1 MKDITQIK
9 RIGIAGAGTMGYSMA
24 EIFAAF
30 GYEVLLFDISAEQIN
45 KAQDFIRINREVE
58 VEQNRLTAEESAELV
73 QKIKFTTEME
83 LLAHVD
89 FIVEAIVENIDIK
102 LSFWSQLSRIVP
114 EDIVLV
120 SNTSGLSITKLATAV
135 EKPERFLGMHWIN
148 PPHIIRLI
156 EVIKGEKTSDENAKI
171 VIDLAESVEKKA
183 VAVNDAPGFVLNRIQ
198 FAVMREALHI
208 LEAGIA
214 DEAGIDAVMK
224 YGLGIR
230 YASLGPFEVAD
241 FGGLDIFHNISEY
254 LFADLSNAERDFGKM
269 KELFEAGHLGVKT
282 GKGFYDYSD
291 GKVEEVIRQRNI
303 NYERVAEALYDRL
316 DQSEKMNEGSE

>member
-30 GYEVLLFDISAEQIN
+30 GYEVLLFDISAEQIQ
-45 KAQDFIRINREVE
+45 KAHNFIRINREVE
-58 VEQNRLTAEESAELV
+58 VEQNRLTAEESAQLLD
-73 QKIKFTTEME
+73 KIKFTTDFD

-89 FIVEAIVENIDIK
+89 FIIEAIVESLDIK
-102 LSFWSQLSRIVP
+102 LSFWSQLSKNVP
-114 EDIVLV
+114 EDIILV
-120 SNTSGLSITKLATAV
+120 SNTSGLSITKLAAV
-135 EKPERFLGMHWIN
+135 VAKPERFLGMHWIN

-156 EVIKGEKTSDENAKI
+156 EVIKGEKTTDDNAQI
-171 VIDLAESVEKKA
+171 VLDLAESVGKKP
-183 VAVNDAPGFVLNRIQ
+183 VLVNDAPGFVLNRLQ

-224 YGLGIR
+224 FGLGIR

-254 LFADLSNAERDFGKM
+254 LFADLSNVDQDFGKM

-282 GKGFYDYSD
+282 GKGFYDYSE

-303 NYERVAEALYDRL
+303 NYEKVADALYDHL
-316 DQSEKMNEGSE
+316 T

>member
-1 MKDITQIK
+1 MKDMTQIK

-30 GYEVLLFDISAEQIN
+30 DYEVLLFDISAEQIK

-58 VEQNRLTAEESAELV
+58 VEQKRLTKEASEKLIG
-73 QKIKFTTEME
+73 KIKFTTDME

-89 FIVEAIVENIDIK
+89 FIVEAIVENMAIK
-102 LSFWSQLSRIVP
+102 LSFWTQLSKIVP

-120 SNTSGLSITKLATAV
+120 SNTSGLSITKLAAAV

-156 EVIKGEKTSDENAKI
+156 EVIKGEKTSDDNAKI
-171 VIDLAESVEKKA
+171 VIALAESVGKKP
-183 VAVNDAPGFVLNRIQ
+183 VLVNDAPGFVLNRIQ

-214 DEAGIDAVMK
+214 DEVGIDAVMK

-230 YASLGPFEVAD
+230 YANLGPFEVAD

-254 LFADLSNAERDFGKM
+254 LFAD
-269 KELFEAGHLGVKT
+269 
-282 GKGFYDYSD
+282 
-291 GKVEEVIRQRNI
+291 
-303 NYERVAEALYDRL
+303 
-316 DQSEKMNEGSE
+316 

>member
-1 MKDITQIK
+1 MKNITQIK

-30 GYEVLLFDISAEQIN
+30 GYEVLLFDISAEQIQ
-45 KAQDFIRINREVE
+45 KAHNFIRINREVE
-58 VEQNRLTAEESAELV
+58 VEQNRLTAEESAQLLD
-73 QKIKFTTEME
+73 KIKFTTDFD

-89 FIVEAIVENIDIK
+89 FIIEAIVESLDIK
-102 LSFWSQLSRIVP
+102 LSFWSQLSKIVP
-114 EDIVLV
+114 EDIILV
-120 SNTSGLSITKLATAV
+120 SNTSGLSITKLAAV
-135 EKPERFLGMHWIN
+135 VAKPERFLGMHWIN

-156 EVIKGEKTSDENAKI
+156 EVIKGEKTTDDNAQI
-171 VIDLAESVEKKA
+171 VLDLAESVGKKP
-183 VAVNDAPGFVLNRIQ
+183 VLVNDAPGFVLNRLQ

-224 YGLGIR
+224 FGLGIR

-254 LFADLSNAERDFGKM
+254 LFADLSNVDQDFGKM

-282 GKGFYDYSD
+282 GKGFYDYSE

-303 NYERVAEALYDRL
+303 NYEKVADALYDHL
-316 DQSEKMNEGSE
+316 T

>member
-1 MKDITQIK
+1 MKGIKQIK

-30 GYEVLLFDISAEQIN
+30 DYDVLLFDISAEQIK
-45 KAQDFIRINREVE
+45 KAQNFIRINREVE
-58 VEQNRLTAEESAELV
+58 VDQNRMTLEEAERLV
-73 QKIKFTTEME
+73 GKIQFTTDMD
-83 LLAHVD
+83 LLTHVD
-89 FIVEAIVENIDIK
+89 FIVEAIVENMEIK
-102 LSFWSQLSRIVP
+102 LSFWSQLSKIVP
-114 EDIVLV
+114 ENIVLV
-120 SNTSGLSITKLATAV
+120 SNTSGLSITRLAEV
-135 EKPERFLGMHWIN
+135 VKKPERFLGMHWIN

-156 EVIKGEKTSDENAKI
+156 EVIKGEKTTDESTEI
-171 VIDLAESVEKKA
+171 VIDLAESVGKKP

-198 FAVMREALHI
+198 FAVMREALSI

-254 LFADLSNAERDFGKM
+254 LFADLSNADKDFGKM
-269 KELFEAGHLGVKT
+269 KELFEMGHLGVKT
-282 GKGFYDYSD
+282 GKGFYDYSE
-291 GKVEEVIRQRNI
+291 GKAENVIRKRNI
-303 NYERVAEALYDRL
+303 NYERVADALY
-316 DQSEKMNEGSE
+316 EK

>member
-1 MKDITQIK
+1 MKDTTQIK

-30 GYEVLLFDISAEQIN
+30 GYEVLLFDISAEQIQ
-45 KAQDFIRINREVE
+45 KAHNFIRINREVE
-58 VEQNRLTAEESAELV
+58 VEQNRLTAEESAQLLD
-73 QKIKFTTEME
+73 KIKFTTDFD

-89 FIVEAIVENIDIK
+89 FIIEAIVESLDIK
-102 LSFWSQLSRIVP
+102 LSFWSQLSKIVP
-114 EDIVLV
+114 EDIILV
-120 SNTSGLSITKLATAV
+120 SNTSGLSITKLAAV
-135 EKPERFLGMHWIN
+135 VAKPERFLGMHWIN

-156 EVIKGEKTSDENAKI
+156 EVIKGEKTTDDNAQI
-171 VIDLAESVEKKA
+171 VLDLAESVGKKP
-183 VAVNDAPGFVLNRIQ
+183 VLVNDAPGFVLNRLQ

-224 YGLGIR
+224 FGLGIR

-241 FGGLDIFHNISEY
+241 FGGIDIFHNISEY
-254 LFADLSNAERDFGKM
+254 LFADLSNVDQDFGKM

-282 GKGFYDYSD
+282 GKGFYDYSE

-303 NYERVAEALYDRL
+303 NYEKVADALYDHL
-316 DQSEKMNEGSE
+316 T

>member
-30 GYEVLLFDISAEQIN
+30 GYEVLLFDISAEQIQ
-45 KAQDFIRINREVE
+45 KAHNFIRINREVE
-58 VEQNRLTAEESAELV
+58 VEQNRLTAEESAQLLD
-73 QKIKFTTEME
+73 KIKFTTDFD

-89 FIVEAIVENIDIK
+89 FIIEAIVESLDIK
-102 LSFWSQLSRIVP
+102 LSFWSQLSKIVP
-114 EDIVLV
+114 EDIILV
-120 SNTSGLSITKLATAV
+120 SNTSGLSITKLAAV
-135 EKPERFLGMHWIN
+135 VAKPERFLGMHWIN

-156 EVIKGEKTSDENAKI
+156 EVIKGEKTTDDNAQI
-171 VIDLAESVEKKA
+171 VLDLAESVGKKP
-183 VAVNDAPGFVLNRIQ
+183 VLVNDAPGFVLNRLQ

-224 YGLGIR
+224 FGLGIR

-254 LFADLSNAERDFGKM
+254 LFADLSNVDQDFGKM

-282 GKGFYDYSD
+282 GKGFYDYSE

-303 NYERVAEALYDRL
+303 NYEKVADALYDHL
-316 DQSEKMNEGSE
+316 T

>member
-30 GYEVLLFDISAEQIN
+30 GYEVLLFDISAEQIQ
-45 KAQDFIRINREVE
+45 KAHNFIRINREVE
-58 VEQNRLTAEESAELV
+58 VEQNRLTAEESAQLLD
-73 QKIKFTTEME
+73 KIKFTTDFD

-89 FIVEAIVENIDIK
+89 FIIEAIVESLDIK
-102 LSFWSQLSRIVP
+102 LSFWSQLSKIVP
-114 EDIVLV
+114 EDIILV
-120 SNTSGLSITKLATAV
+120 SNTSGLSITKLAAV
-135 EKPERFLGMHWIN
+135 VAKPERFLGMHWIN

-156 EVIKGEKTSDENAKI
+156 EVIKGEKTTDDNAQI
-171 VIDLAESVEKKA
+171 VLDLAESVGKKP
-183 VAVNDAPGFVLNRIQ
+183 VLVNDAPGFVLNRLQ
-198 FAVMREALHI
+198 FAVTREALHI

-224 YGLGIR
+224 FGLGIR

-254 LFADLSNAERDFGKM
+254 LFADLSNVDQDFGKM

-282 GKGFYDYSD
+282 GKGFYDYSE

-303 NYERVAEALYDRL
+303 NYEKVADALYDHL
-316 DQSEKMNEGSE
+316 T